1 MKPVQLSLVTLCV
14 VSSLASAFAPRP
26 ALSSTGGGGAL
37 KFSTARSTPGAQP
50 LFGFMGDKERD
61 QLTRDSE
68 PEDFFRTYVRY
79 SCCACLRAMWYIAE
93 ECSKGGTEGAFIVV
107 VSLRLITRRQRA
119 LTRGLSMPSL
129 PI

>member
-14 VSSLASAFAPRP
+14 VASLASAFAPRP
-26 ALSSTGGGGAL
+26 AVSSSGGAAL

-68 PEDFFRTYVRY
+68 PEDFFRTYVRC
-79 SCCACLRAMWYIAE
+79 CCAGVRC
-93 ECSKGGTEGAFIVV
+93 V
-107 VSLRLITRRQRA
+107 VSRRCA
-119 LTRGLSMPSL
+119 AMEGH
-129 PI
+129 